1 MIIELMIQHY
11 LTSPN
16 IKNIIKSRKIAY
28 LGAKFFLAPCFFM
41 LVCAFSWEQ
50 RKLGDMCDEFQSG
63 KSIKASDI
71 TDSGEYA
78 VYGGNGFRGY
88 TDTYNHDG
96 DYALI
101 GRQGALCGNM
111 NFSSFPAENKIGGSG
126 QFIGMKKNFTAQRFC
141 SAFHLGIVN
150 NGFKICSQS
159 DRFQ

>member
-1 MIIELMIQHY
+1 MSNNNKTPAIRFKGF
-11 LTSPN
+11 TDT
-16 IKNIIKSRKIAY
+16 
-28 LGAKFFLAPCFFM
+28 
-41 LVCAFSWEQ
+41 WEQ

-101 GRQGALCGNM
+101 GRQGALLM
-111 NFSSFPAENKIGGSG
+111 
-126 QFIGMKKNFTAQRFC
+126 R
-141 SAFHLGIVN
+141 
-150 NGFKICSQS
+150 
-159 DRFQ
+159 